1 MKRTFVILLTLC
13 LMLTY
18 STAVFADQTQKT
30 PVYELYSVDG
40 CYVDD
45 LGNQSEYSFHI
56 PQINADTPDAEEINK
71 EIAEEFGS
79 LAEDQFEKMENGL
92 SLLSGII
99 EWDAYW
105 SGDQLFLLLTSDT
118 PGDIINY
125 AAYGYDFEKGSRVT
139 NEMILEQRGI
149 SEEEYM
155 ENLKENVRVMF
166 GDICKIPEG
175 IETELDLDE
184 LLDHTLNGLDMERPM
199 FINQNGEIAAIVQID
214 TIAGAGYNNYLVTAF
229 SDQTA

>member
-1 MKRTFVILLTLC
+1 MKRALAILVTLC

-30 PVYELYSVDG
+30 PVCELYSVDG
-40 CYVDD
+40 YYEDD
-45 LGNQSEYSFHI
+45 LGNQYEYSYHI

-79 LAEDQFEKMENGL
+79 LAEDQFEKMEKRL
-92 SLLSGII
+92 SLISGMI

-118 PGDIINY
+118 PGEIINY
-125 AAYGYDFEKGSRVT
+125 AAYGYDFETGSRVT
-139 NEMILEQRGI
+139 NEMILEQREI

-155 ENLKENVRVMF
+155 EKLKESVRVMF
-166 GDICKIPEG
+166 GDIFKIPEG
-175 IETELDLDE
+175 METELNADE
-184 LLDHTLNGLDMERPM
+184 VLEHTLSGLNMGRPM
-199 FINQNGEIAAIVQID
+199 FINQYGEIVTIVQID
-214 TIAGAGYNNYLVTAF
+214 TIAGAGYNNYLAVVF
-229 SDQTA
+229 SDQAA